1 MHSAIPT
8 KRRLHLLLKGLFLS
22 LASVILFFSLLEGL
36 LYLSGVKPEM
46 STEDPFVGFASNVP
60 LFVEKIDASGKKIM
74 VTARNKRRFFNTQQ
88 FPVEKPPGTRRI
100 FCLGG
105 STTFGR
111 PYNDTTSFAGWL
123 RQLLPAADPQQDWE
137 VINAGGISYASYR
150 VAQLMQE
157 LVRYQPD
164 LFIIYTGHNEFLEE
178 RSYGAMRDI
187 PGPIKT
193 ATVLLARTHTWVTM
207 KSALDR
213 LGVLPH
219 PKIQDRVQ
227 LNAEVNALLDRSA
240 GPEVY
245 HRDETL
251 RDQILLHYRISLER
265 MVDIAR
271 AAGVEVVF
279 VTPASNLRDSSPFK
293 SEHTEGLD
301 KTAEGRSEALLA
313 KAREFIRQS
322 EWSQAVELLDQA
334 LAIDSEYAELH
345 YQRGRSLLALGRYEE
360 ADKALRRARD
370 EDICP
375 LRALSPMQ
383 GIVTEVAREKDVML
397 ADYIDILERR
407 VLVEQGHRS
416 PGEDYFL
423 DHVHPTIEGNRILAA
438 SLVEVLAEQ
447 GMVHQVV
454 SWGEETVERIAERVE
469 GSLDKKEHA
478 RALAN
483 LSKVLLWAGKNEDA
497 IRLADKALSSGID
510 EPKFVADVTLLIAM
524 AAEDRQDFVNAWK
537 YYGMALRAK
546 PDLPETHFK
555 VGLLNLSQRNYE
567 KAAAHIL
574 LASAYWPGFDYIY
587 QSFGV
592 AIFKHGRPEIAYPS
606 LLKALRVNPSNK
618 VAESLSARIRQSH
631 ATGALNNV
639 LPKVDV
645 YLYSSGAPQKVVQKM
660 RDRSGH
666 AIKHG
671 ILTEWYENGKL
682 KLFIDY
688 INGEKDG
695 IEMSWDQEGQLLS
708 KDRFRQGVRIM
719 PSNDN
724 SLESGLNAKKNSLT

>member
-1 MHSAIPT
+1 MLSAIPT
-8 KRRLHLLLKGLFLS
+8 KRRLHLFLKNLFLS

-46 STEDPFVGFASNVP
+46 STEDPFFGFASNVP
-60 LFVEKIDASGKKIM
+60 LFIEKVDSSGKKIM
-74 VTARNKRRFFNTQQ
+74 VTARNKQRFFNSQK
-88 FPVEKPPGTRRI
+88 FPVEKAPGTRRI
-100 FCLGG
+100 FCVGG

-123 RQLLPAADPQQDWE
+123 RQLLPAADPQQHWE

-178 RSYGAMRDI
+178 RSYGALRDI
-187 PGPIKT
+187 PSPIKK
-193 ATVLLARTHTWVTM
+193 AAVLLARTHIWVTM

-213 LGVLPH
+213 LGVLSH
-219 PKIQDRVQ
+219 TKIQDRVQ
-227 LNAEVNALLDRSA
+227 LNTEVNALLDRSA
-240 GPEVY
+240 GPNVY

-251 RDQILLHYRISLER
+251 REQILMHYRISLER
-265 MVDIAR
+265 MADIAR
-271 AAGVEVVF
+271 SAGAEVVF

-301 KTAEGRSEALLA
+301 KTAEGRSAALLA
-313 KAREFIRQS
+313 NARELIRQS
-322 EWSQAVELLDQA
+322 EWSQSVELLDQA
-334 LAIDSEYAELH
+334 LAIDPEYAELH
-345 YQRGRSLLALGRYEE
+345 YQRGSSLMALGRYEE
-360 ADKALRRARD
+360 ADKALVRARD

-383 GIVTEVAREKDVML
+383 GIVTEVAREKDAML
-397 ADYIDILERR
+397 ADYIDLLEQR
-407 VLVEQGHRS
+407 VLVEQGYHN

-423 DHVHPTIEGNRILAA
+423 DHVHPTIEGNRILAV
-438 SLVEVLAEQ
+438 SLIEVLAEQ
-447 GMVHQVV
+447 GMVHKVK
-454 SWGEETVERIAERVE
+454 SWGEEAVDRIAAQVE

-478 RALAN
+478 KALAN
-483 LSKVLLWAGKNEDA
+483 LAKVLLWAGKNEDA
-497 IRLADKALSSGID
+497 SRLANKALSSGID
-510 EPKFVADVTLLIAM
+510 EPNLVADVALLIAM
-524 AAEDRQDFVNAWK
+524 AAEDREDFINAWK

-555 VGLLNLSQRNYE
+555 VGLLYLNQRNFE

-574 LASAYWPGFDYIY
+574 LASAYWPGFDYIH

-592 AIFKHGRPEIAYPS
+592 AIFKHGRPELAYPS
-606 LLKALRVNPSNK
+606 LLKAMRLNPSNK
-618 VAESLSARIRQSH
+618 VAEPLLAKIRHSL
-631 ATGALNNV
+631 ATEAQNNT

-645 YLYSSGAPQKVVQKM
+645 YIYSSGAPQKVVQRM
-660 RDRSGH
+660 LDRSGH
-666 AIKHG
+666 AINHG
-671 ILTEWYENGKL
+671 ILTEWHENGTL
-682 KLFIDY
+682 KRFIDY
-688 INGEKDG
+688 ANGEKEG
-695 IEMSWDQEGQLLS
+695 IEMIWNEGGQLLS

-724 SLESGLNAKKNSLT
+724 FLESG